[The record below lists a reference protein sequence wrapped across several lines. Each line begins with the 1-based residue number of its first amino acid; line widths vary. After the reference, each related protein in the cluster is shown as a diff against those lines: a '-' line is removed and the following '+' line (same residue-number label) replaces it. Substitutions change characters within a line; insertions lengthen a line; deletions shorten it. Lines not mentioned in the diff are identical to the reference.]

1 MIKDDL
7 IVFCIGP
14 RGATFGQAKQIA
26 KAPQGENPP
35 TMIMMKHPFSYFK
48 KEHLISI
55 KNGDNY
61 FEVPVIINGQR
72 VENKVIRVYPY
83 DWTGDNLTGITPRN
97 ILFINQN
104 EKEKNKLLT
113 MENTS
118 LKRQLYD
125 TNNENRQLK
134 KQLETGK
141 HNQDMARTYSPP
153 IIRRE
158 EGGSRH
164 GRREED

>member
-83 DWTGDNLTGITPRN
+83 DWEQKSLQGWIPKN
-97 ILFINQN
+97 IIFQN
-104 EKEKNKLLT
+104 EQMKETIKLQNAKINSYEKDLFDS
-113 MENTS
+113 NS
-118 LKRQLYD
+118 QNRQLKRQLE
-125 TNNENRQLK
+125 TAQHN
-134 KQLETGK
+134 LE
-141 HNQDMARTYSPP
+141 MARTYSPP